1 MLCVVGYMLCFCFV
15 FHLSEGFVPA
25 KRCFVVVVCLEQKC
39 SPKNVCVFKV
49 GHSKGKGG
57 KN

>member
-25 KRCFVVVVCLEQKC
+25 KRCFVAVVCLEQKC

-49 GHSKGKGG
+49 GHSKG
-57 KN
+57 